1 MTAEQS
7 VWLITGCSSGLGRA
21 QAAVCV
27 EQGFRVVAT
36 ARDVATVADLARG
49 VEDRVL
55 ATALDVT
62 DHDQIALVVEQAKAR
77 FGRID
82 VLVNNAGYGYQSTAE
97 EGDEAEIRAQFDTNT
112 FGLFAMTRAV
122 LPTMRAQRSGHIV
135 NISSVGGL
143 IGFPGS
149 PYYAASKHAVEGFS
163 DGLAAEVGPLGIKVI
178 CVEPGFFR
186 TDWSGRSLHRTA
198 TRIADYAATAGVRH
212 ANSDRVD
219 GRQEGD
225 PRLAAGAVITATQM
239 AETPRHLVLGRSG
252 YEGVVA
258 DRKRRLAQIE
268 ALEQLAL
275 SVDFPDGE

>member
-1 MTAEQS
+1 MNRDAP

-21 QAAVCV
+21 QAEICI
-27 EQGFRVVAT
+27 EQGFRVVVT
-36 ARDVATVADLARG
+36 ARDVARVADMAKG
-49 VEDRVL
+49 AEDRVL
-55 ATALDVT
+55 AAALDVV

-97 EGDEAEIRAQFDTNT
+97 EGDEAEIRAQFDANT

-149 PYYAASKHAVEGFS
+149 PYYGASKHAVEGFS
-163 DGLAAEVGPLGIKVI
+163 DGLAGEVAPLGIKVI

-186 TDWSGRSLHRTA
+186 TEWGGRSLHRTA
-198 TRIADYAATAGVRH
+198 TRIADYEATAGARH
-212 ANSDRVD
+212 ANSDRVN

-225 PRLAAGAVITATQM
+225 PRRAAAAVIAATQM
-239 AETPRHLVLGRSG
+239 AEAPRHLVLGKSG
-252 YEGVVA
+252 FESVVA
-258 DRKRRLAQIE
+258 DRRRRLAQIE
-268 ALEQLAL
+268 ALEELAL